1 MSAEPAQSSAPD
13 LAARAGLRR
22 PGAILLLSCYELGH
36 SPLGI
41 ASPAAFLTR
50 AGFAPACRDL
60 SVERLGREL
69 AAQAEV
75 VVIAVP
81 MHTALRIGIEVGRKV
96 RSVNREAVL
105 VYTGLY
111 AALNA
116 AHLFQEGGADY
127 VIGGEYEGP
136 LVALAEALATQSG
149 GSAAELPSLAGVA
162 TRARPVVPP
171 LLAKLDFPLPER
183 GRLPG
188 LAHYAH
194 LERDGEV
201 VAAGYVEASRGCK
214 HFCRHC
220 PIPPVYGG
228 RFFVVPAPVVLAD
241 CAAQIAAGALHIT
254 FGDPDFLN
262 GPGHVLP
269 IVRELNRRHPEITF
283 DVTAKVEHLLRHRD
297 LLPELRALGCA
308 FVVSAVESLSDRVLT
323 HLDKGH
329 TRADVF
335 AALAALRAAGLPLR
349 PTFVAFTPWTT
360 AADYRDLLAFVASE
374 ALIDHVD
381 PVQYALRLLVPPG
394 SLLAT
399 DGSLAGTLGALDPK
413 GLSYRW
419 AHPDPAMDRLQ
430 ARLAERVSAAA
441 ERGEDPMATFYAVKA
456 LAHAELG
463 EVMGA
468 LTAVP
473 SFPAAR
479 ERRRPPRLTEDW
491 FC

>member
-1 MSAEPAQSSAPD
+1 VPVLFAEPAQ
-13 LAARAGLRR
+13 LHLRS
-22 PGAILLLSCYELGH
+22 PGDILLISCYELGH
-36 SPLGI
+36 SPLGL
-41 ASPAAFLTR
+41 ASPAAFLGR

-60 SVERLGREL
+60 SVERLDREL
-69 AAQAEV
+69 VAGAQL

-96 RSVNREAVL
+96 RAVNREAVL

-111 AALNA
+111 AALNS
-116 AHLFQEGGADY
+116 AHLFREGGADY

-136 LVALAEALATQSG
+136 LVELAEAMASHPG
-149 GSAAELPSLAGVA
+149 IPGAGLPVPPGVA
-162 TRARPVVPP
+162 TRARPDVAPW
-171 LLAKLDFPLPER
+171 LAKLDFPLPDR
-183 GRLPG
+183 THVPA

-194 LERDGEV
+194 LERDGDLV
-201 VAAGYVEASRGCK
+201 PAGYVEASRGCK
-214 HFCRHC
+214 HLCRHC

-228 RFFVVPAPVVLAD
+228 RFFVVPAAIVLAD
-241 CAAQIAAGALHIT
+241 AEAQIAAGAGHIT

-269 IVRELNRRHPEITF
+269 IVRELHRRFPAVTF
-283 DVTAKVEHLLRHRD
+283 DVTVKVEHLLRHRN

-308 FVVSAVESLSDRVLT
+308 FVVSAVESLSDCVLT

-329 TRADVF
+329 SRADVSL
-335 AALAALRAAGLPLR
+335 ALAALRAASLPLR

-360 AADYRDLLAFVASE
+360 AADYRDLLAFVESE

-381 PVQYALRLLVPPG
+381 PVQYALRLLIPPG
-394 SLLAT
+394 SPLAT
-399 DGSLAGTLGALDPK
+399 NGSVAGLGELDSK
-413 GLSYRW
+413 GFSHRW
-419 AHPDPAMDRLQ
+419 THPDPALDHLQ
-430 ARLAERVSAAA
+430 ARVAERVSDASAKS
-441 ERGEDPMATFYAVKA
+441 EDPMATFYAVRT
-456 LAHAELG
+456 LAHDELP
-463 EVMGA
+463 VMGA
-468 LTAVP
+468 RGAVP